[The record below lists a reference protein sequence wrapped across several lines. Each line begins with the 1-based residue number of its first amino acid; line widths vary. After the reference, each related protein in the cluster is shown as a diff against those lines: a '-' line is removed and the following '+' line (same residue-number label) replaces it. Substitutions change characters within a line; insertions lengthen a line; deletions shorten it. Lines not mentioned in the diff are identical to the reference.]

1 VPLPGFFEER
11 MANQQ
16 QQILITTLSSEPQG
30 VTRVLDWL
38 LAQGYPIGEVVVVHT
53 TGAVIQPALAAVA
66 SEFASGF
73 YPGIRYRHVVLTG
86 AAGPVADI
94 RSADDTAALL
104 QTLYQVMRRARRS
117 NRPIHLSITSGRKTM
132 AVYGM
137 VAAQL
142 LFTEQDHVWH
152 MMAIDESG
160 VIDKRLHAGSDEMM
174 EMVEVPV
181 LRWAD
186 AATAAALLE
195 MNDPWAALQRQR
207 ALTQGDEA
215 RRVKEFL
222 ERWLTKRERELTLL
236 LVRTGLDNA
245 GLARQ
250 LGKREQT
257 VANQLTA
264 VYRRFEEWRGFSSGS
279 SGTRARLV
287 AVLRPFVGEG

>member
-1 VPLPGFFEER
+1 
-11 MANQQ
+11 
-16 QQILITTLSSEPQG
+16 
-30 VTRVLDWL
+30 
-38 LAQGYPIGEVVVVHT
+38 
-53 TGAVIQPALAAVA
+53 
-66 SEFASGF
+66 
-73 YPGIRYRHVVLTG
+73 
-86 AAGPVADI
+86 
-94 RSADDTAALL
+94 
-104 QTLYQVMRRARRS
+104 
-117 NRPIHLSITSGRKTM
+117 
-132 AVYGM
+132 
-137 VAAQL
+137 
-142 LFTEQDHVWH
+142 
-152 MMAIDESG
+152 
-160 VIDKRLHAGSDEMM
+160 MM

>member
-1 VPLPGFFEER
+1 
-11 MANQQ
+11 
-16 QQILITTLSSEPQG
+16 
-30 VTRVLDWL
+30 

-94 RSADDTAALL
+94 RSADDTAVLL